1 MKNIKAAI
9 AAYTRPAP
17 IVRPHHLVGANKMI
31 HSVAAQ
37 QLQTEIKPQGWHRL
51 VNKVLAAKF

>member
-1 MKNIKAAI
+1 MKNIKAVI

-17 IVRPHHLVGANKMI
+17 IIRPHHLVGANKMI

-37 QLQTEIKPQGWHRL
+37 QLQAEKQQGWHRL